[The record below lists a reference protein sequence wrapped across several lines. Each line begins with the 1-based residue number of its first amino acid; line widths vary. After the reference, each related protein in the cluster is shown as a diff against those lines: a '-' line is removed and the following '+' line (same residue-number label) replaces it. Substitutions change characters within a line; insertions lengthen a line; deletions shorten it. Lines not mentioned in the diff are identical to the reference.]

1 MISIQICQSDIISL
15 LHHKEEVTTDE
26 SIVWLIS
33 FVIYQTSGRTASRI
47 HVQIQIQL
55 AQICVCKLFHVS

>member
-15 LHHKEEVTTDE
+15 LHHKAEVTTDE

-47 HVQIQIQL
+47 HVQIQL